1 TREPGLPNTRNL
13 DHVEPLSI
21 KGTAGHVLRNIVP
34 CSRAYN
40 DYKRSG
46 SALAKYMDATEELQP
61 VYCYAGLANG
71 HAGIDQ
77 YGNPNAP
84 AQTIWGDSDSKPVT
98 VQVPIEVDA

>member
-1 TREPGLPNTRNL
+1 
-13 DHVEPLSI
+13 
-21 KGTAGHVLRNIVP
+21 
-34 CSRAYN
+34 
-40 DYKRSG
+40 
-46 SALAKYMDATEELQP
+46 MDATEELQP